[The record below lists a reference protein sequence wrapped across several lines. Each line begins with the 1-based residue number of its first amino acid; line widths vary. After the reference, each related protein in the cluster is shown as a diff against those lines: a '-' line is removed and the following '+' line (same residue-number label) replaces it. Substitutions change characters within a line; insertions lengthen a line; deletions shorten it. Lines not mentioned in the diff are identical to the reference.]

1 MEEGDMVGLLWAV
14 TVILVLAW
22 LLGFAVNLGAWIHVL
37 LVLALVAL
45 VFNLLT
51 GAIGR
56 RTY

>member
-1 MEEGDMVGLLWAV
+1 MVGLLWAV